1 MPDTLI
7 PGTDT
12 TSDTRESARAVEA
25 QEGEA
30 QEGEAQAYEA
40 PVDVAVVGAGP
51 VGLLLAC
58 LLVQRGLSVA
68 VLESREQGSEHSRA
82 IGIHPPGLAVL
93 AQLGL
98 AEPATAAGTPIFR
111 GEAWC
116 DGETLGGLDISEAG
130 GRYPFVLAL
139 PQRDTE
145 RLLRERLVELCGGH
159 DPVRRGA
166 RVVAFAQRGGVVHV
180 ELASTS
186 TADLRARYLVGAD
199 GPRSRVREYSRIRWR
214 AFGAAQP
221 YLMGDFR
228 SAAASRLTRPGP
240 ITAPHAPT
248 TALLAFER
256 AGVVESFPLP
266 GGWRRWVV
274 LTESLQPEAT
284 AAELAATVRQRTGFA
299 LHAASGTDSDS
310 ADAERSARSISAFA
324 VQQHLATRMA
334 VGRIALVGDAAHE
347 VSPIGGQGMNLGWLD
362 AAALAPALELAVRGG
377 HALGSLALA
386 DYDAGRR
393 RAARRAVM
401 QASFNMGV
409 GQPAHGTRLAVR
421 NALVRGL
428 SRPPFRGLLA
438 QAFTMRGL

>member
-1 MPDTLI
+1 MPDTLN

-12 TSDTRESARAVEA
+12 TSDTRESARAD
-25 QEGEA
+25 GA

-166 RVVAFAQRGGVVHV
+166 RVVAFAQRGDVVHV

-214 AFGAAQP
+214 SFGAAQP

-228 SAAASRLTRPGP
+228 SSAASRLTRPGP

-256 AGVVESFPLP
+256 GGVVESFPLP

-299 LHAASGTDSDS
+299 LHAASGTDSDA

-362 AAALAPALELAVRGG
+362 AARLAPLLVDAVHDGTLPSAALAR
-377 HALGSLALA
+377 
-386 DYDAGRR
+386 YDTSRRR
-393 RAARRAVM
+393 RARWAARQAELNMALGRPVDGSGATVRDTLLRAVLASPARHTLASVYAM
-401 QASFNMGV
+401 Q
-409 GQPAHGTRLAVR
+409 HLR
-421 NALVRGL
+421 
-428 SRPPFRGLLA
+428 
-438 QAFTMRGL
+438 